1 MNKPDLRDPLQL
13 LAFGFGSGLAP
24 KAPGTFG
31 SLLALALFPLL
42 AMLGLPAYLLLVL
55 VATVAGVKICTH
67 AANALGVHDDGR
79 IVWDE
84 FAGQWIALIPLLL
97 VPAWQADVQ
106 GILWLFAGFA
116 LFRLL
121 DISKPWPISYLDKNL
136 HGGLGIMLDDVLAGA
151 VAGLILWGLR
161 GVFL

>member
-42 AMLGLPAYLLLVL
+42 AMLSLPAYLLLVL

-97 VPAWQADVQ
+97 VPAWQADLS
-106 GILWLFAGFA
+106 GMLWLFAGFA

-161 GVFL
+161 GVLV